1 MLPRNDNSLMERI
14 EQTILRNLVFNE
26 EYSRKVIPFIQP
38 NYFDQKTE
46 RLIFEE
52 IVQFIVKYGSS
63 ITIEALNIEM
73 ENRTDL
79 NETEIKE
86 IREINSSLNNSPIDN
101 RWLLDTTE
109 KWCRDRAIYLA
120 LMESIH
126 IADGKDDKKNRDAI
140 PSILS
145 DALAVSFDNNIG
157 HDYLNNYEERY
168 EYYHRKEDKI
178 EFDLEYF
185 NKITKG
191 GLPNKTLNIALA
203 GCVHPETRVKIRF
216 RKIMWIEKE
225 TSIGEI
231 KTLLDNG
238 YEVEVDSPDGY
249 VPVNFFINKGMY
261 EEYELLMMGGNKVS
275 CNESHLFETTEGW
288 ISAKEMEQ
296 SNLIYKLITNEGIKI
311 GRVYKNNKQI
321 PIVDINVNHP
331 NHRYYTNGVSSHNT
345 GVGKSLFMCHFAAS
359 VLLQG
364 RNVLYIT
371 MEMAEEKIA
380 ERIDANLLNV
390 PIQQLSEL
398 PRSTFETKVTNL
410 AKKTE
415 GTLIIKEYPTAS
427 AHSGHF
433 KALLNELSLKKSFR
447 PDIIFIDYLNI
458 CASSRYK
465 GNSNINSYTFV
476 KAIAE
481 ELRGLAVEFNVP
493 IVSATQT
500 TRSGFGS
507 SDVEL
512 TDTSESFGLPATADL
527 MFALISTEEL
537 EGMGQIMVKQLKNRY
552 NDPTIYKRF
561 IVGID
566 RAKMRLYDCEQTAQK
581 DILDSGQ
588 EEEYDYEEKKPK
600 KSFEGFKF

>member
-1 MLPRNDNSLMERI
+1 MLPRNKTILMERI
-14 EQTILRNLVFNE
+14 ETTILRNLVFNE

-38 NYFDQKTE
+38 DYFEQRTE
-46 RLIFEE
+46 KVIFEE
-52 IVQFIVKYGSS
+52 ITQFIVKYGAA
-63 ITIEALNIEM
+63 ITTEALRIEL

-79 NETEIKE
+79 SETEVKE
-86 IREINSSLNNSPIDN
+86 SRDITNSFSDSPVDKQ
-101 RWLLDTTE
+101 WLLDTTE

-126 IADGKDDKKNRDAI
+126 IADGGNEKKNRDAI

-145 DALAVSFDNNIG
+145 DALAVSFDNHIG
-157 HDYLNNYEERY
+157 HNYLEDYEARY
-168 EYYHRKEDKI
+168 DSYHRKEDRI
-178 EFDLEYF
+178 PFDLEYF

-191 GLPNKTLNIALA
+191 GLPNKTLNVALA
-203 GCVHPETRVKIRF
+203 G
-216 RKIMWIEKE
+216 
-225 TSIGEI
+225 
-231 KTLLDNG
+231 
-238 YEVEVDSPDGY
+238 
-249 VPVNFFINKGMY
+249 
-261 EEYELLMMGGNKVS
+261 
-275 CNESHLFETTEGW
+275 
-288 ISAKEMEQ
+288 
-296 SNLIYKLITNEGIKI
+296 
-311 GRVYKNNKQI
+311 
-321 PIVDINVNHP
+321 
-331 NHRYYTNGVSSHNT
+331 T
-345 GVGKSLFMCHFAAS
+345 GVGKSLFMCHMAS
-359 VLLQG
+359 ACLLNG
-364 RNVLYIT
+364 HNVLYVT

-390 PIQQLSEL
+390 NIQDLTDL
-398 PRSTFETKVTNL
+398 PKTTFENKVTKL
-410 AKKTE
+410 SKKTQ
-415 GTLIIKEYPTAS
+415 GSLIIKEYPTAS

-433 KALLNELSLKKSFR
+433 KALLNELALKKSFK

-465 GNSNINSYTFV
+465 SNLSVNSYSYI

-481 ELRGLAVEFNVP
+481 ELRGLAVEANVP

-500 TRSGFGS
+500 TRSGYGS

-537 EGMGQIMVKQLKNRY
+537 EQLGQLMVKQLKNRY

-566 RAKMRLYDCEQTAQK
+566 RAKMRLYDCEQSAQT

-588 EEEYDYEEKKPK
+588 EDEYDNEETKPK

>member
-1 MLPRNDNSLMERI
+1 
-14 EQTILRNLVFNE
+14 
-26 EYSRKVIPFIQP
+26 
-38 NYFDQKTE
+38 
-46 RLIFEE
+46 
-52 IVQFIVKYGSS
+52 
-63 ITIEALNIEM
+63 
-73 ENRTDL
+73 
-79 NETEIKE
+79 
-86 IREINSSLNNSPIDN
+86 
-101 RWLLDTTE
+101 
-109 KWCRDRAIYLA
+109 
-120 LMESIH
+120 
-126 IADGKDDKKNRDAI
+126 
-140 PSILS
+140 
-145 DALAVSFDNNIG
+145 
-157 HDYLNNYEERY
+157 
-168 EYYHRKEDKI
+168 
-178 EFDLEYF
+178 
-185 NKITKG
+185 
-191 GLPNKTLNIALA
+191 
-203 GCVHPETRVKIRF
+203 
-216 RKIMWIEKE
+216 MWIEKE
-225 TSIGEI
+225 TSIAEI

-345 GVGKSLFMCHFAAS
+345 GVGKSLFMCHVASS

-371 MEMAEEKIA
+371 LEMAEERIA

-390 PIQQLSEL
+390 PIQDIGDL
-398 PRSTFETKVTNL
+398 PKQMFENKVMNL
-410 AKKTE
+410 AKKTQ
-415 GTLIIKEYPTAS
+415 GSLIIKEYPTAS

-433 KALLNELSLKKSFR
+433 KSLLNELALKKSFK

-458 CASSRYK
+458 CASSRFK
-465 GNSNINSYTFV
+465 GGSNINSYTLV
-476 KAIAE
+476 KSIAE

-493 IVSATQT
+493 IMSATQT

-537 EGMGQIMVKQLKNRY
+537 EGLGQILVKQLKNRY

-561 IVGID
+561 VVGID
-566 RAKMRLYDCEQTAQK
+566 RAKMRLYDCEQSAQQ
-581 DILDSGQ
+581 DILDSGK
-588 EEEYDYEEKKPK
+588 EEEYNDERKPK